1 MGLVTFAPRERYI
14 YHVYRT
20 DDSGYDET
28 HSVVVIARDSKVAR
42 ELAAG
47 VAGDEGPGAWLPGRR
62 SGQCRSK
69 VRKLGDARV
78 PNGYPAAERVIV
90 RDFNAG

>member
-1 MGLVTFAPRERYI
+1 MIAEPRYI

-20 DDSGYDET
+20 DLTGSGYDET
-28 HSVVVIARDSKVAR
+28 QSVVVCARDSKVAR

-47 VAGDEGPGAWLPGRR
+47 VSGDEGPGTWLPGRR

-90 RDFNAG
+90 RDFLAG